1 MPAASEIQFHGTLE
15 EVPGGGARVA
25 VDGDVQAAFG
35 SARPLVEA
43 TVNGH
48 PYRSRLMVYGGVT
61 YLGLT
66 KSFRNTAGL
75 AVGDDLDVTLRRDD
89 APREVEIPAE
99 LQRELDAAPDV
110 KHRFDAMSFTHR
122 REYAQWV
129 DGAKRQ
135 ETRERRAAQTIEKL
149 RHP

>member
-25 VDGDVQAAFG
+25 V
-35 SARPLVEA
+35 
-43 TVNGH
+43 
-48 PYRSRLMVYGGVT
+48 
-61 YLGLT
+61 
-66 KSFRNTAGL
+66 
-75 AVGDDLDVTLRRDD
+75 GDDLDVTLRRDD
-89 APREVEIPAE
+89 APREVQIPPE

-129 DGAKRQ
+129 DEAMRQ
-135 ETRERRAAQTIEKL
+135 ETRERRAAETIEKL
-149 RHP
+149 RQP